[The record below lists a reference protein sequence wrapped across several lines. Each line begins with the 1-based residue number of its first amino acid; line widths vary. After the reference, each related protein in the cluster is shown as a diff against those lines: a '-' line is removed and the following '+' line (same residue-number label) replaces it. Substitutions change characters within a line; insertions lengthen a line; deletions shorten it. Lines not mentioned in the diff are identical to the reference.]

1 MVRNEIDH
9 VFADASRRTFL
20 KATAATGTVVTASS
34 TVVAEDDEEDDGEE
48 TEEEPRPIVLGG
60 KTEHWFGL
68 SPEPIEGEEN
78 PTLQLQV
85 DQEYEMIW
93 INMDGEPHELA
104 ILDEDENELEV
115 AGEEV
120 EPVGET
126 QQLEFT
132 ATEETALYHCTVH
145 PTTMVGDIEI
155 GDGFDEN

>member
-1 MVRNEIDH
+1 MLRNEIDCAS
-9 VFADASRRTFL
+9 VDASRRTFL
-20 KATAATGTVVTASS
+20 KGVAATGAIASAGS
-34 TVVAEDDEEDDGEE
+34 SVAAEDDDEE
-48 TEEEPRPIVLGG
+48 TEEEAIPIVLGG

-85 DQEYEMIW
+85 DQEYKITW

-104 ILDEDENELEV
+104 VLDEDETELEV
-115 AGEEV
+115 AGEELD
-120 EPVGET
+120 PIGET

-132 ATEETALYHCTVH
+132 ATEEMAIYYCTVH

-155 GDGFDEN
+155 GDGFDAEN